1 MTIRH
6 QRGHL
11 RCTKRKN
18 GPSAWEFLW
27 RESDASGKRLRR
39 TAVIGTVEQYP
50 TEDLALAAVNGLRV
64 SINEV
69 CNRQRLR
76 SILFGDLID
85 HYKQTELCDRSEW
98 YSEATKVIYA
108 EFLKTWIRPHWAK
121 MNIRNA
127 TEDLALS
134 AVNGLRVSINEALAN

>member
-27 RESDASGKRLRR
+27 RENDDSGKRLRR

-50 TEDLALAAVNGLRV
+50 TEDLALAAVNGLR
-64 SINEV
+64 SQHNEH
-69 CNRQRLR
+69 LPALTSYSR
-76 SILFGDLID
+76 SRF
-85 HYKQTELCDRSEW
+85 DRP
-98 YSEATKVIYA
+98 
-108 EFLKTWIRPHWAK
+108 L
-121 MNIRNA
+121 
-127 TEDLALS
+127 
-134 AVNGLRVSINEALAN
+134 